1 VLAYLVA
8 WVIIPG
14 DGRKSSI
21 AENIAG
27 EKHDAWSG
35 WRSPNRL
42 PTHPQAAT
50 GEWIEYTAVA
60 ESFVPRGPC
69 GLAVVEW
76 DAVFI
81 TGHALIIVRKDTGP
95 RSC

>member
-1 VLAYLVA
+1 MTRPVWA
-8 WVIIPG
+8 
-14 DGRKSSI
+14 
-21 AENIAG
+21 
-27 EKHDAWSG
+27 
-35 WRSPNRL
+35 
-42 PTHPQAAT
+42 HPQPAT

-60 ESFVPRGPC
+60 ESFLPRGPC

-81 TGHALIIVRKDTGP
+81 TDHALIIARKDTGP